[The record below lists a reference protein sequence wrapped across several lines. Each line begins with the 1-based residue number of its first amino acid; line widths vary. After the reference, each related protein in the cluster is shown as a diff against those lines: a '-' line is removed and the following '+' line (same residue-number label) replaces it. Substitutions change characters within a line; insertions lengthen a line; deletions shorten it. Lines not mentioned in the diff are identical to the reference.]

1 MNSTFNICNTFF
13 TNLFPFEWNVQVLTL
28 VVGVR
33 RTGETIQNSTENKNI
48 FNICNTFFT
57 NLFPFEW
64 NVQVLAV
71 VVGVRGTGE
80 TIQNSTENKNIFNP
94 FNPVDLK
101 RGRKFFSTSEKWKK
115 FVFPCFAEL
124 FLCAFYLIPKP
135 DFVLYKKTVEN

>member
-1 MNSTFNICNTFF
+1 MRRVTTPHIRGVEQRNKLKLGKVQNI
-13 TNLFPFEWNVQVLTL
+13 
-28 VVGVR
+28 
-33 RTGETIQNSTENKNI
+33 
-48 FNICNTFFT
+48 
-57 NLFPFEW
+57 
-64 NVQVLAV
+64 
-71 VVGVRGTGE
+71 
-80 TIQNSTENKNIFNP
+80 NP

>member
-1 MNSTFNICNTFF
+1 MCFATFLHYPKRHDLI
-13 TNLFPFEWNVQVLTL
+13 
-28 VVGVR
+28 
-33 RTGETIQNSTENKNI
+33 K
-48 FNICNTFFT
+48 
-57 NLFPFEW
+57 
-64 NVQVLAV
+64 
-71 VVGVRGTGE
+71 
-80 TIQNSTENKNIFNP
+80 FNP